1 VPVWTLGDNNSGY
14 IPVALAEL
22 QRQQQHGV
30 VPLMREQAH
39 IFKVKE
45 LNESHVNSNQDFEF
59 IQSNALWLP
68 LRCHCG
74 F

>member
-1 VPVWTLGDNNSGY
+1 VPVWTLGDNNYGY
-14 IPVALAEL
+14 TPVALAEL
-22 QRQQQHGV
+22 QQHGV
-30 VPLMREQAH
+30 VSLMREQAH